1 MHVLWWSIG
10 SEAMVPNK
18 WKTHLQFSYSYLYEK
33 SLEYFKQLE
42 SNNTKKAKK
51 LTTYLAILKIY
62 KKKAMKL
69 QKLLPSL
76 SNHATAE
83 SVSLPAW
90 CAIIKTVLGKKYE
103 KEIFNMPLSD
113 NAISRRTKY
122 RTANKI
128 PCKQN

>member
-76 SNHATAE
+76 WNFIELLNDHLTNMFCNSKSNFWKWIRKRNFE
-83 SVSLPAW
+83 NSSLKLFLEA
-90 CAIIKTVLGKKYE
+90 
-103 KEIFNMPLSD
+103 
-113 NAISRRTKY
+113 
-122 RTANKI
+122 
-128 PCKQN
+128 